1 MSLKCQPVRGT
12 SIDSLRRRFMRDVTQ
27 RHTKKPTRPA
37 VKTEATVIRTITPG
51 AVFAGSP
58 DCVVD
63 VLFMADHSLVAASI
77 RVVDSVFTDTVVVE

>member
-12 SIDSLRRRFMRDVTQ
+12 SIDSLRRRFMRDVSQ

-37 VKTEATVIRTITPG
+37 LKTEATVIRAIKPG
-51 AVFAGSP
+51 DVFAVTT

-63 VLFMADHSLVAASI
+63 VLIMVDHSLASVTI
-77 RVVDSVFTDTVVVE
+77 GIVDSVFTDTVVVE